1 MAIVVDLQLGRS
13 LAAVGPHDAV
23 VDMNFLTRR
32 RVALVTIP
40 VILPIISAR
49 RTRLPAH
56 VDSAVN
62 QAVIECRRLWALSY
76 GHSWGDSE
84 IVGD

>member
-23 VDMNFLTRR
+23 VEFLDETGRGAR
-32 RVALVTIP
+32 DHPCDLAH
-40 VILPIISAR
+40 LPAV
-49 RTRLPAH
+49 RLPAH

-62 QAVIECRRLWALSY
+62 QAYIEYRRLW
-76 GHSWGDSE
+76 GDCE
-84 IVGD
+84 AVGD